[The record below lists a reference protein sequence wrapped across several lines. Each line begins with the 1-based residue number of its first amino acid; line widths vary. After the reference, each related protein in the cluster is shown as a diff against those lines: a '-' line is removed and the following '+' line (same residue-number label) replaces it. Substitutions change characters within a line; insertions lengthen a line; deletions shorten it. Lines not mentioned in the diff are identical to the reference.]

1 MGVRRLSIAMK
12 GVEALLV
19 DMGILVE
26 EKQIASDGVSALS
39 ISSGSSSWRTRH
51 LKINPGEYFL

>member
-1 MGVRRLSIAMK
+1 MK